1 MVEEE
6 KFCRRPLLPPPMST
20 ASRPLPDSSG
30 GFERV
35 MPTPGMPALGVP
47 NSNGPPAF
55 ASQQS
60 NPASLGG
67 TSCPGSGVGV
77 SAFRAVGS
85 QLAVASPAVKPA
97 TSPLPW
103 YFHQLYAVPKL
114 ASTECESGVFS
125 QGSPETGRRGGSS
138 GRESISPA
146 PSSTAR

>member
-1 MVEEE
+1 MGTQPGHPHQCAPAPPIESPFRE
-6 KFCRRPLLPPPMST
+6 KLDEVRMSLVTGKEGLLPRPLLPPPLST
-20 ASRPLPDSSG
+20 TSRPLQDSSG

-77 SAFRAVGS
+77 
-85 QLAVASPAVKPA
+85 
-97 TSPLPW
+97 
-103 YFHQLYAVPKL
+103 
-114 ASTECESGVFS
+114 
-125 QGSPETGRRGGSS
+125 
-138 GRESISPA
+138 
-146 PSSTAR
+146 